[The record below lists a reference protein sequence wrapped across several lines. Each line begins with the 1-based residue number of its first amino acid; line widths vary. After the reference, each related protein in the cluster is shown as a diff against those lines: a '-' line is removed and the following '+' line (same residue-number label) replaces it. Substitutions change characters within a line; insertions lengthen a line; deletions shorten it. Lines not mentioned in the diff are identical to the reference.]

1 MTKAL
6 LLSAYDAQSHK
17 RWREGIVDNLPEYQ
31 WTQCV
36 LPPRYFSW
44 RVRGNSLTWAKM
56 EPKLSSVS
64 EYEFLIATSMTDLA
78 TLRGMLPDLAKL
90 PTLLYFHEN
99 QFAYPKSAQQHPGVE
114 PQITSIYSA
123 ICADRVAFNTGFNQQ
138 TFMQG
143 ARALLGKMPDCVP
156 PGVVEDIENKSVI
169 LPVPIESELF
179 CREQKS
185 DEEFQIIWNHRWEY
199 DKGPDRLLNGL
210 QRIPADRNLIVHVV
224 GQAFRRQPD
233 EFDQIKALLSERGW
247 LGKWGYQESLQD
259 YRALLASSH
268 VVLSTAVHDFQGL
281 SVMEAAASGCLPLV
295 PNRLAYTELFPP
307 CCFYV
312 SSEDKPDNEAI
323 DLANKLDALY
333 QAHRQGELPQLA
345 LSAKPSNYDWARL
358 KPAYEQEIE
367 QLISGS

>member
-1 MTKAL
+1 MRKAL

-17 RWREGIVDNLPEYQ
+17 RWREGVADNLSEYQ

-36 LPPRYFSW
+36 LPPRHFSW

-56 EPKLSSVS
+56 EPRLFSVS

-78 TLRGMLPDLAKL
+78 ALRGMLPDLAKL

-143 ARALLGKMPDCVP
+143 AKALLGKMPDYVP
-156 PGVVEDIENKSVI
+156 PGVVEEIANKSVI

-179 CREQKS
+179 CHKQRAGN
-185 DEEFQIIWNHRWEY
+185 EFHIVWNHRWEY
-199 DKGPDRLLNGL
+199 DKGPERLLNAL
-210 QRIPADRNLIVHVV
+210 QRIPVERNLVVHVV
-224 GQAFRRQPD
+224 GQAFRRQPA
-233 EFDQIKALLSERGW
+233 EFDQIKALLNERGW

-259 YRALLASSH
+259 YRTLLASSH

-295 PNRLAYTELFPP
+295 PNRLAYTELFPS
-307 CCFYV
+307 CCFYL
-312 SSEDKPDNEAI
+312 SSEAEPDDEAK
-323 DLANKLDALY
+323 DLASKLDGLY
-333 QAHRQGELPQLA
+333 QAHRQGELPVMA
-345 LSAKPSNYDWARL
+345 LSAKPASYGWAHL
-358 KPAYEQEIE
+358 KQAYQQEIE